1 MADAYRLAFGCFTR
15 SLGLYSEIS
24 MYQGIEITTS
34 AKSDTAFQNPSKSHD
49 CHGPKGNVTTKAIRR
64 ISESF
69 ATLRCED
76 GEGVNSPRAVWA
88 EGLCIPA
95 SVKLLTAW
103 RMR

>member
-1 MADAYRLAFGCFTR
+1 MPQQGQRPNGLLTCERKVESHEWLMHTDSHSDV

-24 MYQGIEITTS
+24 IYQEIEITTF

-76 GEGVNSPRAVWA
+76 GEG
-88 EGLCIPA
+88 
-95 SVKLLTAW
+95 
-103 RMR
+103 